1 MEIVEVAV
9 SGLKT
14 AAEKR
19 AMNAKP
25 RIKSHPSKFAS
36 IVVAFLIVP
45 CVGCGTTDPL
55 TGGSAVVPTTLRL
68 PGGDVTVATTVNA
81 DGLMFADVFV
91 NGTGPYKFLI
101 DTGAGATVISP
112 RITALFPA
120 SIGGTTNT
128 SSGAIAGTVARRLFQ
143 VDSITLGSVSFENF
157 QAVEIDV
164 APILPNSGFTVEGV
178 LGLPLFRAIALT
190 LDFPRSRVRLRNG
203 QLPAID
209 DCNVFGLTV
218 DSAELVNFPLTVEGQ
233 RVQALLD
240 SGNNSFLFLPTSFD
254 KVSFVGPTTTS
265 TASTVTG
272 SFNVTNGCLAPGAV
286 SFGCF
291 SFSDPCVG
299 IGGSDIINFGVDAM
313 GPFRMTIDQPSRRV
327 AFEQ

>member
-1 MEIVEVAV
+1 MKA
-9 SGLKT
+9 G
-14 AAEKR
+14 
-19 AMNAKP
+19 P
-25 RIKSHPSKFAS
+25 RNTVLLSKFAS
-36 IVVAFLIVP
+36 IAVAFAILP
-45 CVGCGTTDPL
+45 CTGCGTTDPL
-55 TGGSAVVPTTLRL
+55 TGNSAVVPTTLRL
-68 PGGDVTVATTVNA
+68 PGGDVTVATTVDA

-91 NGTGPYKFLI
+91 NDTGPYKFLI

-128 SSGAIAGTVARRLFQ
+128 SSGAIAGTVARRLFR

-164 APILPNSGFTVEGV
+164 APLLPNSGFVVEGV

-190 LDFPRSRVRLRNG
+190 MDFPGSLVRLRQG
-203 QLPAID
+203 PLPATD
-209 DCNVFGLTV
+209 NCNVFDLTV
-218 DSAELVNFPLTVEGQ
+218 DSAQLVNFPLTVEGQ

-254 KVSFVGPTTTS
+254 DLMFIGPTTRS

-272 SFNVTNGCLAPGAV
+272 SFSVTNGCLAPGAV

-299 IGGSDIINFGVDAM
+299 IGGNNIINFGVDAWRSNNNRV
-313 GPFRMTIDQPSRRV
+313 PDQPPR
-327 AFEQ
+327 